1 MVPLTPGATRTRGAR
16 RRRARPQRG
25 RPAAPTAARRATKNR
40 RAAPRPS
47 GTRRC
52 HHMSSRE
59 RELLIEL
66 FEDFSLRNGRFVSPV
81 SGDLQ
86 GMPVKLPRTVNDERR
101 KTA

>member
-1 MVPLTPGATRTRGAR
+1 MLVAVVDDDDA
-16 RRRARPQRG
+16 
-25 RPAAPTAARRATKNR
+25 AAPPHRQARVAQQKIDEQRLGLVGLVGVIT
-40 RAAPRPS
+40 
-47 GTRRC
+47 C
-52 HHMSSRE
+52 LRE

>member
-1 MVPLTPGATRTRGAR
+1 MPPWD
-16 RRRARPQRG
+16 
-25 RPAAPTAARRATKNR
+25 
-40 RAAPRPS
+40 
-47 GTRRC
+47 
-52 HHMSSRE
+52 SSVSSHVFERE